1 MGRKQA
7 REGAMKLLFQME
19 STNDYTDEALEIF
32 LNNFE
37 YDEAET
43 DYIKDAIHTII
54 NNLEDIDKSIKTH
67 LEGWSISRLAKV
79 DLSALRI
86 AVYEILYRK
95 DIPLEVSIN
104 EAIEIVK
111 RFSTEDSFKFIN
123 GVLGGFARALDKK
136 NE

>member
-7 REGAMKLLFQME
+7 REGAMKVLFQME
-19 STNDYTDEALEIF
+19 SNNDYTDEALEVF
-32 LNNFE
+32 LSNFE

-43 DYIKDAIHTII
+43 NYIMDAVHTII

-79 DLSALRI
+79 DLAALRI
-86 AVYEILYRK
+86 AIYEILYRK

-111 RFSTEDSFKFIN
+111 RYSTEDSFKFIN
-123 GVLGGFARALDKK
+123 GVLGGFVRALDKK